1 MIRPKLDPNF
11 YPMIKAIEDFEAK
24 VASEKPENRAKITI
38 VVDRN
43 GGYNYVY
50 AYEGFRDGVND
61 ALNYRMAERIA
72 KKTYR

>member
-11 YPMIKAIEDFEAK
+11 YPMIKAIEDFDAAVAK
-24 VASEKPENRAKITI
+24 VSAKEKKEITI

-50 AYEGFRDGVND
+50 
-61 ALNYRMAERIA
+61 
-72 KKTYR
+72 T